1 MKKSTLLNPGTLT
14 AAAGVIIATI
24 VVAQAQQTPRT
35 DQPSTRSRT
44 TESTSTTSDKVMK
57 VNKCSQLIGMDVKN
71 AQGEKLGDIKDVV
84 IDFNS
89 GKVGYVVLDTG
100 GGILSS
106 EKLHAVPLQAFQAGS
121 EGNTLILNSDKDRL
135 SKAEG
140 FTKDNWPSPS
150 SPSWGSQPF
159 WDEKSTTTTPG
170 TKYRSSTPRTTD
182 NPNPDK

>member
-1 MKKSTLLNPGTLT
+1 
-14 AAAGVIIATI
+14 
-24 VVAQAQQTPRT
+24 
-35 DQPSTRSRT
+35 
-44 TESTSTTSDKVMK
+44 MK

-150 SPSWGSQPF
+150 NPSWGSQPF
-159 WDEKSTTTTPG
+159 WDEKGSTTPG
-170 TKYRSSTPRTTD
+170 TKYRSGTTTPPRTSDTPNRD
-182 NPNPDK
+182 NK